1 MRTVRYI
8 YTIIDVSKIK
18 NIKLDTIGVN
28 IKNVRYNSK
37 KSKILCKFI
46 GENHIKNKKKN
57 CLQNNS
63 QLEGKMGLNCLI
75 FD

>member
-46 GENHIKNKKKN
+46 GEKANLMNTPLYNKEQIKKLLYTDEWK
-57 CLQNNS
+57 
-63 QLEGKMGLNCLI
+63 I
-75 FD
+75 A